1 MTTVFYNGGVV
12 MVKLNVLNMDNF
24 LQTVNSCS
32 DAVNLLYPDGRKENI
47 NKQYGIQNELL
58 HKYRE
63 NKNCLC
69 LSLDIPS
76 PKDYMSII
84 SYYTGDC

>member
-1 MTTVFYNGGVV
+1 

-24 LQTVNSCS
+24 LQAVNSCVE
-32 DAVNLLYPDGRKENI
+32 AVNLLHSDGSKVNI
-47 NKQYGIQNELL
+47 NKQYEIQNQLL
-58 HKYRE
+58 NQYRE
-63 NKNCLC
+63 NNNCLC

-84 SYYTGDC
+84 LYYIGDC